1 MSRTSH
7 GSAAPCTPSRR
18 SSTAV
23 FLASSDR
30 DYVPDSTCF
39 MDGGLMQKVGPGA

>member
-7 GSAAPCTPSRR
+7 GSAAPCAPSRR

-23 FLASSDR
+23 FLASSDS
-30 DYVPDSTCF
+30 DYVTGSMYF
-39 MDGGLMQKVGPGA
+39 MDGVRQDVGQGL

>member
-1 MSRTSH
+1 MSRM
-7 GSAAPCTPSRR
+7 SRP
-18 SSTAV
+18 
-23 FLASSDR
+23 DR